1 MKKLKKTALL
11 FSIGCGGYSLIEV
24 LWRGFTHWTMGVTG
38 GVCMCLLNSINQK
51 CKKASLPQKCVLG
64 SAVITGMELFVGC
77 IVNRKLKWDVWDY
90 SDLPFNVKGQIC
102 PFFSILWFFLCIPV
116 MHLSTFL
123 QKNVRSLR

>member
-24 LWRGFTHWTMGVTG
+24 LWRGFTNWTMGVTG

-51 CKKASLPQKCVLG
+51 CKKASLPKKCVLG

-77 IVNRKLKWDVWDY
+77 IVNRKLKWNVWDY
-90 SDLPFNVKGQIC
+90 SDLPLNIKGQIC
-102 PFFSILWFFLCIPV
+102 PLFTVLWFFLCIPV

-123 QKNVRSLR
+123 QKNVRALR